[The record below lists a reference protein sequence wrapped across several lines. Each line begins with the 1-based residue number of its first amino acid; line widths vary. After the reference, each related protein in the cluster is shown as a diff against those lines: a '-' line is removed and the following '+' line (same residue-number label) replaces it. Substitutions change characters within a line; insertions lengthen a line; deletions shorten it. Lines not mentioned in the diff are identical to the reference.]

1 MANNKI
7 VTLDNLTTYNNKI
20 QDKFTAITNSTS
32 TSLAATASAVKEAY
46 DLANGKQDELVSGT
60 NIKTING
67 ESILGS
73 GNIECA
79 TKTYVDDLVGDINS
93 VLENII
99 NGGLI
104 TFTIDGVQY
113 KASENMTWI
122 DWVNSSH
129 NVDNYIFHS
138 GDTYYVIYSS
148 TYSRYVQGVALDY
161 TGTNGTIIANE
172 NYTTGVVDWPV

>member
-46 DLANGKQDELVSGT
+46 DLANGKQDQLVSGT

-67 ESILGS
+67 VSVLGS

-129 NVDNYIFHS
+129 NVDNYIFSS
-138 GDTYYVIYSS
+138 GDTYYVIYNSN
-148 TYSRYVQGVALDY
+148 YSRYVQNVALDN
-161 TGTNGTIIANE
+161 TGTNITIIANE
-172 NYTTGVVDWPV
+172 NYTTGVVDWPF